1 MTEEERYARV
11 QEQMKELLDAAA
23 TDLNPATNL
32 LRSMLYAELL
42 RRNELTHWR
51 VMDVRAE
58 FVGTLWRLIEKGRRN
73 DGKG

>member
-32 LRSMLYAELL
+32 LRAMLYAEM
-42 RRNELTHWR
+42 RQRNELVHMR
-51 VMDVRAE
+51 VMEVRTE
-58 FVGTLWRLIEKGRRN
+58 FVQTLWALAERKQA
-73 DGKG
+73 